1 MNKIQLIF
9 LTALLA
15 VVVGVGSSSVFSAA
29 TAALS
34 AGSQPTLARAEGP
47 VPVVQTSAPAPPVAA
62 PPDAPLLDATGV
74 VRPANPAIVTVINQL
89 SRGTATGSG
98 FIIDQQGHI
107 VTNNH
112 VIDGSQALQV
122 IFYDGQQARAH
133 LVGTDPSNDIAVIQV
148 SSGVPGTVNWGDS
161 DALAAGQ
168 PVVAIG
174 SALGDFANTVTVGVV
189 SGLNRQ
195 IGGADAMSGLI
206 QTDAAINH
214 GNSGGP
220 LLNMNAEVIGVNTL
234 VVRDA
239 SMGDQAEGL
248 GFAIPA
254 NTAHAIADQ
263 LMQNGSVARPY
274 LGVSYQ
280 SLTAQTAADLGLT
293 PTSGAYLNEVQAGS
307 PAAQAGLR
315 PGDVITT
322 VDGQPLTE
330 TTTLGSLLLQH
341 QPGDRMPMQVI
352 HANTPPEVTVSVT
365 LGSR

>member
-1 MNKIQLIF
+1 MNKIQVIF
-9 LTALLA
+9 LTCLLA
-15 VVVGVGSSSVFSAA
+15 VVVGVGTSGMFSAA
-29 TAALS
+29 TAVLS
-34 AGSQPTLARAEGP
+34 AASQPTLARAEA
-47 VPVVQTSAPAPPVAA
+47 PVVNVQAAAPAPHAAA
-62 PPDAPLLDATGV
+62 PTDAPLLDATGV
-74 VRPANPAIVTVINQL
+74 VRQANPAIVTVVNQL
-89 SRGTATGSG
+89 SRGMATGSG
-98 FIIDQQGHI
+98 FITDQQGHI

-112 VIDGSQALQV
+112 VIDGAQALQV
-122 IFYDGQQARAH
+122 IFYDGRQANAQ
-133 LVGTDPSNDIAVIQV
+133 LVGTDPGNDIAVIQV
-148 SSGVPGTVNWGDS
+148 SAGVPGTVTWGDS
-161 DALAAGQ
+161 SRLEAGQ

-189 SGLNRQ
+189 SGLNRR
-195 IGGADAMSGLI
+195 IGGADAGTGFI

-239 SMGDQAEGL
+239 SSGDQAEGL

-263 LMQNGSVARPY
+263 LMQNGSVVRPY

-280 SLTAQTAADLGLT
+280 TLTPPAAADRGIT
-293 PTSGAYLNEVQAGS
+293 PTSGAYLSDVQAGS

-322 VDGQPLTE
+322 VDGQALTE
-330 TTTLGSLLLQH
+330 TATLGSLLLQH
-341 QPGDRMPMQVI
+341 QPGDRVPMQVI

-365 LGSR
+365 LGRR